1 MYLSRI
7 IRRQIAAFATRL
19 HGVRHTVAWLSP
31 HGCVR
36 SPHGCRMWIIYI
48 VYNFAVEGRRQVLS
62 AAVPTILKKSKKAIN
77 HALSLFFF
85 VTLQL
90 TSRRY
95 VVPAV

>member
-7 IRRQIAAFATRL
+7 IRRQIVAFATRL
-19 HGVRHTVAWLSP
+19 RGIRHTVAWHS
-31 HGCVR
+31 
-36 SPHGCRMWIIYI
+36 HGCRMRIIYT
-48 VYNFAVEGRRQVLS
+48 VDNFTVEGSRQVLS

-90 TSRRY
+90 TSRRHG
-95 VVPAV
+95 VPAV

>member
-19 HGVRHTVAWLSP
+19 HGIRHTVAWHSP
-31 HGCVR
+31 Y
-36 SPHGCRMWIIYI
+36 GCRMWMIYI
-48 VYNFAVEGRRQVLS
+48 VYNFAVEGSRQVQS

-90 TSRRY
+90 TSRRHG
-95 VVPAV
+95 VPAV